1 MPALIVLVAVA
12 VLAIIALAIV
22 GAAVHL
28 LFSPWLLVLVV
39 AIVAWI
45 KFRPRGS
52 RQ

>member
-1 MPALIVLVAVA
+1 MLWILALALIAVVAV
-12 VLAIIALAIV
+12 IIV
-22 GAAVHL
+22 GFAVHL
-28 LFSPWLLVLVV
+28 LFTPWLLVAV